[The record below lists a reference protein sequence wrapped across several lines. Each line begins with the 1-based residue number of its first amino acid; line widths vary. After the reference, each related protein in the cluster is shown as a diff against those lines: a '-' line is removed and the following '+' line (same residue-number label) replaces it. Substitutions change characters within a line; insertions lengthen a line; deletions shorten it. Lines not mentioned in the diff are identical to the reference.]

1 MGGFTAIPQGGDGLA
16 VSAGSELDL
25 GVWTVT
31 EDKVR
36 QYLNAV
42 GDEQPAY
49 FDLSMAPPLALSAW
63 SLGAL
68 LDQLALPPGAIHSLQ
83 ELETYRGVRFGEEI
97 RASAQVANP
106 RQRGNMKFLSV
117 GYTLTDGAGEQVQ
130 SGKSTVLVVDSAEEE
145 SGGTKSPQPQL
156 VKGGEA
162 GVGSSRSGSL
172 PGISRTISQE
182 RLNAY
187 AQASGDGNPLH
198 LDAGFAAN
206 TPFGGIIAHGMLTLA
221 FIGEM
226 MTAELGQA
234 WLETGAI
241 KARFKGAAYL
251 GDDVESWGRKTG
263 GNDSRMEYSV
273 GLWNPASGQELIT
286 GSATARAALA

>member
-1 MGGFTAIPQGGDGLA
+1 MA

-42 GDEQPAY
+42 GDEESAY
-49 FDLSMAPPLALSAW
+49 FDLAMAPPLALSAW

-68 LDQLALPPGAIHSLQ
+68 LERLALPPGAIHSLQ
-83 ELETYRGVRFGEEI
+83 ELESYRGVSFGEEI
-97 RASAQVANP
+97 HATAQVTYP
-106 RQRGNMKFLSV
+106 RKRGNMKFISV
-117 GYTLTDGAGEQVQ
+117 GYTLTDSTGERVQ
-130 SGKSTVLVVDSAEEE
+130 CGKSTVLVVDSAEGED
-145 SGGTKSPQPQL
+145 SGLKSSQSSL
-156 VKGGEA
+156 AKGGEA
-162 GVGSSRSGSL
+162 GVGGERSGSM
-172 PGISRTISQE
+172 PGFSRTISQE

-187 AQASGDGNPLH
+187 AQASGDSNPLH
-198 LDAGFAAN
+198 LDATFAAN

-221 FIGEM
+221 FVGEM
-226 MTAELGQA
+226 MTAELGRT

-251 GDDVESWGRKTG
+251 GDNVETWGRKTG
-263 GNDSRMEYSV
+263 GNSPRVEFSV
-273 GLWNPASGQELIT
+273 GVWNPASGQELIT
-286 GSATARAALA
+286 AVATAGANIA

>member
-1 MGGFTAIPQGGDGLA
+1 MA

-49 FDLSMAPPLALSAW
+49 FDLAMAPPLALSAW

-97 RASAQVANP
+97 RACAQVANP

-145 SGGTKSPQPQL
+145 SAGIKSPQPPFT
-156 VKGGEA
+156 KGGDSRNGGDQFGSMA
-162 GVGSSRSGSL
+162 GV
-172 PGISRTISQE
+172 SRTISQE

-187 AQASGDGNPLH
+187 AQASGDANPLH

-206 TPFGGIIAHGMLTLA
+206 TPFRGIIAHGMLTLA

-226 MTAELGQA
+226 MTAELGRA

-251 GDDVESWGRKTG
+251 GDGVESWGRKTG
-263 GNDSRMEYSV
+263 DNDSRVEYSV
-273 GLWNPASGQELIT
+273 GVWNPASGQELIT

>member
-1 MGGFTAIPQGGDGLA
+1 MA
-16 VSAGSELDL
+16 VSAGSKLDL

-49 FDLSMAPPLALSAW
+49 FDLAMAPPLALSAW

-145 SGGTKSPQPQL
+145 SGGMKSPQPQL

-162 GVGSSRSGSL
+162 GVGGSRSGSL
-172 PGISRTISQE
+172 PGVSRTISQE

-187 AQASGDGNPLH
+187 AQASGDANPLH

-206 TPFGGIIAHGMLTLA
+206 TPFRGIIAHGMLTLA

-226 MTAELGQA
+226 MTAELGRA

-263 GNDSRMEYSV
+263 DNDSRVEYSV

>member
-1 MGGFTAIPQGGDGLA
+1 MA

-49 FDLSMAPPLALSAW
+49 FDLAMAPPLALSAW

-83 ELETYRGVRFGEEI
+83 GLETYRGVRFGEEI
-97 RASAQVANP
+97 RASAYVTSP
-106 RQRGNMKFLSV
+106 RQRGNLKFLSA

-145 SGGTKSPQPQL
+145 SGGTKSPQPPIT
-156 VKGGEA
+156 KGGDS
-162 GVGSSRSGSL
+162 GNGGDRYGSMPRV
-172 PGISRTISQE
+172 SRTISQE

-198 LDAGFAAN
+198 LDAEFAAN

-221 FIGEM
+221 FIGEV

-263 GNDSRMEYSV
+263 DNDSRVEYSV
-273 GLWNPASGQELIT
+273 GVWNPASGQDLIT
-286 GSATARAALA
+286 GSATARSALA

>member
-1 MGGFTAIPQGGDGLA
+1 MA

-49 FDLSMAPPLALSAW
+49 FDLAMAPPLALSAW

-97 RASAQVANP
+97 RASAQVTNP

-145 SGGTKSPQPQL
+145 SDGTKSPQPQS

-162 GVGSSRSGSL
+162 GVGGSRSGSL
-172 PGISRTISQE
+172 PGVSRTISQE

-206 TPFGGIIAHGMLTLA
+206 TPFRGIIAHGMLTLA

-263 GNDSRMEYSV
+263 DNDSRVEYSV
-273 GLWNPASGQELIT
+273 GVWNPASGQELIT

>member
-1 MGGFTAIPQGGDGLA
+1 MAA
-16 VSAGSELDL
+16 SAGSELDL

-49 FDLSMAPPLALSAW
+49 FDLAMAPPLALSAW

-83 ELETYRGVRFGEEI
+83 ELESYRGVRFGEEI
-97 RASAQVANP
+97 RASVQVTNP

-130 SGKSTVLVVDSAEEE
+130 SGKSTVLVVDSVEEE
-145 SGGTKSPQPQL
+145 SGGTKSPQPPFT
-156 VKGGEA
+156 KGGDSRN
-162 GVGSSRSGSL
+162 GGDQYGSMPRV
-172 PGISRTISQE
+172 SRTISQD

-198 LDAGFAAN
+198 LDARFASN
-206 TPFGGIIAHGMLTLA
+206 TPFRGIIAHGMLTLA

-241 KARFKGAAYL
+241 KVRFKGAAYL

-263 GNDSRMEYSV
+263 DNDSRVEYSV
-273 GLWNPASGQELIT
+273 GVWNPASGQELIT
-286 GSATARAALA
+286 GSAAASSALA

>member
-1 MGGFTAIPQGGDGLA
+1 LA

-83 ELETYRGVRFGEEI
+83 ELETFRGVKFDEEI
-97 RASAQVANP
+97 HASAQVTKP

-117 GYTLTDGAGEQVQ
+117 GYTLTDRGGEQVQ
-130 SGKSTVLVVDSAEEE
+130 CGKSTVLVVDSVEEE
-145 SGGTKSPQPQL
+145 SSGMKSAQPPFT
-156 VKGGEA
+156 KGGDS
-162 GVGSSRSGSL
+162 GNGGDQFGSMPRV
-172 PGISRTISQE
+172 SRTISQE

-187 AQASGDGNPLH
+187 AQASGDANLLH

-206 TPFGGIIAHGMLTLA
+206 TPFRGIIAHGMLTLA

-226 MTAELGQA
+226 MTAELGRA

-263 GNDSRMEYSV
+263 DNDSRVEYSV

>member
-1 MGGFTAIPQGGDGLA
+1 MA

-42 GDEQPAY
+42 GDEQTAY
-49 FDLSMAPPLALSAW
+49 FDLAMAPPLALSAW
-63 SLGAL
+63 SLGVL

-97 RASAQVANP
+97 RASARVTNP

-145 SGGTKSPQPQL
+145 SGGTKSLQPPFTM
-156 VKGGEA
+156 GGDS
-162 GVGSSRSGSL
+162 GNGGDQYGSMPRV
-172 PGISRTISQE
+172 SRTISQE

-206 TPFGGIIAHGMLTLA
+206 TPFRGIIAHGMLTLA

-226 MTAELGQA
+226 MMAELGQA

-263 GNDSRMEYSV
+263 DNDPGVEYSV
-273 GLWNPASGQELIT
+273 GV
-286 GSATARAALA
+286 